1 MFENIPNGYHI
12 SKGADNVFYILNDGE
27 DYLGKLSTD
36 LSTAK
41 KIAIEIIST
50 LNPDYFKNNKLT
62 IKVWNR
68 QKHFTER
75 KKYFDN
81 LVQLDQHIQDHKSHL
96 DSLEIAERQKKIKDK
111 YSKFSYL
118 GKLGEQITLELIITK
133 IFSYVGD
140 FGLTFVHKFKDN
152 NGNQV
157 IYFGHSKELVDEK
170 ANAKF
175 QEGNKITITGIVKDH
190 SKDKDDRNMPLTVIT
205 KPKLKR
211 ERA

>member
-41 KIAIEIIST
+41 KIAIQRISS

-68 QKHFTER
+68 QKYFTDR

-81 LVQLDQHIQDHKSHL
+81 LVQLDKHIEDHKSHL
-96 DSLEIAERQKKIKDK
+96 DSLEIAKRQKEIEAK
-111 YSKFSYL
+111 YSKFSHL
-118 GKLGEQITLELIITK
+118 GQGGEQITLELTITK

-140 FGLTFVHKFKDN
+140 YGLTFVHKFKDN

-157 IYFGHSKELVDEK
+157 IYFGHSKQLVDEK
-170 ANAKF
+170 AQTKF

-190 SKDKDDRNMPLTVIT
+190 SKDRDDSNMPLTVIT
-205 KPKLKR
+205 KPTITR

>member
-1 MFENIPNGYHI
+1 MLNNIPNGYHI

-41 KIAIEIIST
+41 KIAIQRIST

-68 QKHFTER
+68 QKYYTER
-75 KKYFDN
+75 KN
-81 LVQLDQHIQDHKSHL
+81 LLQYDQHIIDNQSHL
-96 DSLEIAERQKKIKDK
+96 DSLKFAEIQKQIKVK
-111 YSKFSYL
+111 YSKFSYV
-118 GKLGEQITLELIITK
+118 GEVGEQITLELTITK

-140 FGLTFVHKFKDN
+140 YGSTFVHKFQDN

-157 IYFGHSKELVDEK
+157 IYFGHSKQLVDEK
-170 ANAKF
+170 GEAKF
-175 QEGNKITITGIVKDH
+175 QEGNKIIITGIVKNH
-190 SKDKDDRNMPLTVIT
+190 SKDKEDSNMPLTVIA
-205 KPKLKR
+205 KPKIK
-211 ERA
+211 ETA

>member
-41 KIAIEIIST
+41 KIAIQRIST

-68 QKHFTER
+68 QKYFTNR

-81 LVQLDQHIQDHKSHL
+81 LVQLDKHIEDHKSHL
-96 DSLEIAERQKKIKDK
+96 DSLEIAKRQKEISAK
-111 YSKFSYL
+111 YSKFSHL
-118 GKLGEQITLELIITK
+118 GQVGEQITLELTITK

-140 FGLTFVHKFKDN
+140 YGLTFVHKFKDN

-157 IYFGHSKELVDEK
+157 IYFGHSKQLVDEK
-170 ANAKF
+170 AQTKF

-190 SKDKDDRNMPLTVIT
+190 SKDRDDSNMPLTVIT
-205 KPKLKR
+205 KPTITR
-211 ERA
+211 ERK

>member
-41 KIAIEIIST
+41 KIAIQRIST

-81 LVQLDQHIQDHKSHL
+81 LTQYDQHITDHQLHL
-96 DSLEIAERQKKIKDK
+96 DSREIAERQKKIKDK
-111 YSKFSYL
+111 YSKFSHLGEL
-118 GKLGEQITLELIITK
+118 GKQITLELTITK

-140 FGLTFVHKFKDN
+140 YGLTFVHKFKDN

-157 IYFGHSKELVDEK
+157 IYFGHSKQLVDK
-170 ANAKF
+170 TAKAKF

-190 SKDKDDRNMPLTVIT
+190 SKDRDDHNMPLTVIT
-205 KPKLKR
+205 KPKITK
-211 ERA
+211 ERK